1 LLRFLHD
8 MAESTTTVDEIVAAF
23 EQAAEVQRAHPL
35 RRGSTVRIGPDDADD
50 VFVSADLHG
59 HRQNFDAILA
69 AADLDHQPRRHLVL
83 QEVCHGG
90 PTYDDGGCK
99 SHLMLED
106 VARLVVKYAGRVHF
120 LLSNHELAEVI
131 DYPIMKARRMLNV
144 IFRMGLVDA
153 YGADADKV
161 RQAAVGF
168 IRECPLAIA
177 IGDDVF
183 VTHSLPERLDM
194 EPFDAEIFD
203 RPLRPSDLLEG
214 GTAFQ
219 IVWGRDFRPDNAA
232 EYAKAVGAK
241 VLLHGHEPCQEGYR
255 TPNERQII
263 LDCCGST
270 AYSVLVPTRG
280 PVTQESLLKSLVKI
294 A

>member
-1 LLRFLHD
+1 
-8 MAESTTTVDEIVAAF
+8 MAESATTVDEIVAAF
-23 EQAAEVQRAHPL
+23 ERAAEVQRTHPL
-35 RRGSTVRIGPDDADD
+35 RRGSTMRIGPNDADE
-50 VFVSADLHG
+50 VLVSADLHG
-59 HRQNFDAILA
+59 HRANFESILA
-69 AADLDHQPRRHLVL
+69 AADLDNHPRRHLVI

-90 PTYDDGGCK
+90 PTYEDGGCK

-106 VARLVVKYAGRVHF
+106 VARLVAKYEGRVHF
-120 LLSNHELAEVI
+120 MLSNHELAEVI

-153 YGADADKV
+153 YGNEADKV
-161 RQAAVGF
+161 RTAAVNF

-177 IGDDVF
+177 IGNDVF

-203 RPLRPSDLLEG
+203 RPLRPSDMLEG
-214 GTAFQ
+214 GAAFQ
-219 IVWGRDFRPDNAA
+219 IVWGRDFRAENAD
-232 EYAKAVGAK
+232 EYARAVGGVK
-241 VLLHGHEPCQEGYR
+241 VLLHGHEPCPEGYR

-263 LDCCGST
+263 LDCCGT
-270 AYSVLVPTRG
+270 KAYAALVPTTG
-280 PVTQESLLKSLVKI
+280 PVTQESLVKSLVKI

>member
-1 LLRFLHD
+1 
-8 MAESTTTVDEIVAAF
+8 MAESTSTVDEIVAAF
-23 EQAAEVQRAHPL
+23 TKAAEVQRSHPL
-35 RRGSTVRIGPDDADD
+35 RRGSTVRIGPDDADE

-59 HRQNFDAILA
+59 NRPNFESILA
-69 AADLDHQPRRHLVL
+69 AADLDNHPRRHLVM

-90 PTYDDGGCK
+90 PTYEDGGCK
-99 SHLMLED
+99 SHRMLED
-106 VARLVVKYAGRVHF
+106 VARLVAKYEGRVHF

-131 DYPIMKARRMLNV
+131 DFPIMKARRMLNV

-153 YGADADKV
+153 YGADADRV
-161 RQAAVGF
+161 RTAAVAF

-177 IGDDVF
+177 IGSDVF

-203 RPLRPSDLLEG
+203 RPLRPSDMLEG

-219 IVWGRDFRPDNAA
+219 VVWGRDFRAENAE
-232 EYAKAVGAK
+232 EYARAVGGAK

-255 TPNERQII
+255 APNGTQII
-263 LDCCGST
+263 LDCCGAN
-270 AYSVLVPTRG
+270 AYAALVPTRG

>member
-1 LLRFLHD
+1 
-8 MAESTTTVDEIVAAF
+8 MADSTSTVDELIAAF
-23 EQAAEVQRAHPL
+23 EQAAAVQRTHPL
-35 RRGSTVRIGPDDADD
+35 RRGSTVRIGPNDADE
-50 VFVSADLHG
+50 VLVSADLHG
-59 HRQNFDAILA
+59 NRPNFAAILA
-69 AADLDHQPRRHLVL
+69 VADLDNHPRRHLVI

-90 PTYDDGGCK
+90 PTYEDGGCK

-106 VARLVVKYAGRVHF
+106 VARLVAKYAGRVHF

-153 YGADADKV
+153 YGNDADKV
-161 RQAAVGF
+161 RTAAVNF

-194 EPFDAEIFD
+194 EPFDAEIFE
-203 RPLRPSDLLEG
+203 RELRPSDMLEG
-214 GTAFQ
+214 GAAFQ
-219 IVWGRDFRPDNAA
+219 VVWGRDFREENSE
-232 EYAKAVGAK
+232 EYCRAVGGAK
-241 VLLHGHEPCQEGYR
+241 VLLHGHEPAAAGYS
-255 TPNERQII
+255 TPNERTII
-263 LDCCGST
+263 LDCCST
-270 AYSVLVPTRG
+270 NAYAALVPTRG
-280 PVTQESLLKSLVKI
+280 PVTQELLVKTLVKI